1 MCIRDRVYL
10 RPTSCPVG
18 VPVFVVGSGPSLDR
32 DIPFLKANADKA
44 IILSCGSAMRVLAVN
59 GIVPDFQ
66 IEVENI
72 EVYRQIEQ
80 VAETHDI
87 SDVTLLCSV
96 TCERDALE
104 FFDNIVFFMR
114 GSLSPYPIWHLTEEQ
129 TLRHCHPTVSN
140 AGLSFA
146 QEIGSR
152 EIYLFGVDMG
162 SMDTDPEVHH
172 SKDAYYY
179 TEGAVINEDDIIHTI
194 PVPGNF
200 GGTSHT
206 SKGLFTARDH
216 LSRAMKEVTFGQ
228 QYFNCSNGA
237 AIDGARAKSSRSIEL
252 EAIDGGKREA
262 VSYTHLTLP
271 TNREG

>member
-1 MCIRDRVYL
+1 
-10 RPTSCPVG
+10 
-18 VPVFVVGSGPSLDR
+18 
-32 DIPFLKANADKA
+32 
-44 IILSCGSAMRVLAVN
+44 MRVRHQAADAVN

-72 EVYRQIEQ
+72 DVYRQIEQ
-80 VAETHDI
+80 VAEAHDI

-104 FFDNIVFFMR
+104 FFDNVVFFMR

-129 TLRHCHPTVSN
+129 TLRHCNPTVSN

-146 QEIGSR
+146 QEIGSN

-179 TEGAVINEDDIIHTI
+179 TEGAVFNDERSRRISFTPFRFRVISAAPAI
-194 PVPGNF
+194 PRSDCSWPATACPG
-200 GGTSHT
+200 
-206 SKGLFTARDH
+206 
-216 LSRAMKEVTFGQ
+216 
-228 QYFNCSNGA
+228 
-237 AIDGARAKSSRSIEL
+237 
-252 EAIDGGKREA
+252 
-262 VSYTHLTLP
+262 P
-271 TNREG
+271 